1 VGGRLS
7 AAAAAAIASLMPASR
22 TPAQSLPPEPHWG
35 ASIVPADRPELRA
48 ALRFDRFTQFSKSG
62 QQFNEIEETAGFNL
76 LSVSYTENTPADPD
90 LFITVTGGAGYSGD
104 QPTRFFQNDY
114 VHQILGQPGVPV
126 GATRDGVEYAASGS
140 LTKWWDGPLLFGS
153 GMEPDG
159 NGADGIGDETA
170 WRTRFFLGA
179 GASTSTIYHEA
190 FAHTGA
196 TLLVPDAILG
206 RRLRLTLAD
215 RITFPTGE
223 GSFND
228 LADVSDV
235 AQASVGLVPP
245 HVHSD
250 WPVLEFL
257 GNPEFGVSITYDSG
271 FFQREGRPIPIWFA
285 GAYVQWPTGLRFET
299 WNDFA
304 NGTDFGP
311 TYGFL
316 ISVDLFTLFHNTRWQ
331 W

>member
-1 VGGRLS
+1 VHALS
-7 AAAAAAIASLMPASR
+7 VLAAPIASLLAALLISSGA
-22 TPAQSLPPEPHWG
+22 TAQSLPPEPHWG
-35 ASIVPADRPELRA
+35 AIILPADRPELRA

-62 QQFNEIEETAGFNL
+62 AQFNEIEETAGFNL

-90 LFITVTGGAGYSGD
+90 LFFTFAGGVGYSGD

-114 VHQILGQPGVPV
+114 VHKILGQAGVPV
-126 GATRDGVEYAASGS
+126 GATRDGVEYTASGS
-140 LTKWWDGPLLFGS
+140 LTKWFDGPRLFGTDD
-153 GMEPDG
+153 PFD
-159 NGADGIGDETA
+159 DTA
-170 WRTRFFLGA
+170 WRTRFFLGG

-190 FAHTGA
+190 FAHGGA
-196 TLLVPDAILG
+196 TLFVPDVVLNHG
-206 RRLRLTLAD
+206 FRFTLAD

-223 GSFND
+223 DEFHD
-228 LADVSDV
+228 LAPVSDV
-235 AQASVGLVPP
+235 AQASIGLVPA

-250 WPVLEFL
+250 SPVLEFL

-271 FFQREGRPIPIWFA
+271 FFQRNGEPIPIWFA
-285 GAYVQWPTGLRFET
+285 GFYVQWPTGLRFET

-316 ISVDLFTLFHNTRWQ
+316 VSVDLFSLFHNTRNQ